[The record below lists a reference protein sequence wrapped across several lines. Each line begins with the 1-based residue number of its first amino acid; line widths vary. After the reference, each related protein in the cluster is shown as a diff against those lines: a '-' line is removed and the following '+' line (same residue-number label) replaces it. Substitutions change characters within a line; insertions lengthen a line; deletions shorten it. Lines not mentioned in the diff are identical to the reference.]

1 MRKIEHFSLSRHED
15 SRERKWFPRCDNR
28 SFLALSTSYFFFEV
42 QRNYKKNVDCLKE
55 VFEVIFLVF
64 GPGRDDILIFGIS
77 SISFPP
83 LVSPL
88 QEQNHKQAFEFT
100 STVFRTYIIVLF
112 FLFLSS
118 ELAICVYHEA
128 HEQQLVNLS
137 GIYS

>member
-1 MRKIEHFSLSRHED
+1 MTVLILTLLRMRKIEHFSLSRHED

-42 QRNYKKNVDCLKE
+42 QRNYKKNVDCLKK

-64 GPGRDDILIFGIS
+64 GP
-77 SISFPP
+77 

-88 QEQNHKQAFEFT
+88 QEQNQKQAFEFT

-137 GIYS
+137 GIS